1 MRNVIE
7 IGRVAA
13 ELIPIVDFQNGGRRR
28 PLDFI
33 CKISLF
39 LTKFTLAVISALA
52 LKFDKDRT
60 THGRVIAYFRFSK
73 WRPSAIL
80 DLVDVIAD
88 HP

>member
-33 CKISLF
+33 FKISLF
-39 LTKFTLAVISALA
+39 LTKIHIS
-52 LKFDKDRT
+52 
-60 THGRVIAYFRFSK
+60 GYFCVGFK
-73 WRPSAIL
+73 I
-80 DLVDVIAD
+80 
-88 HP
+88 